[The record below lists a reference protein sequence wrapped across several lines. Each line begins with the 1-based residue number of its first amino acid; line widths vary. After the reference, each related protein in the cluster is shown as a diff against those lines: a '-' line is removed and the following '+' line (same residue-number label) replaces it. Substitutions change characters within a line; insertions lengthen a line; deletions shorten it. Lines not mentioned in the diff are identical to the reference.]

1 MKYQLFQS
9 ILLKLRSRLIGAIFF
24 FLALLIIVPILEAES
39 YEIFDQSFE
48 FKTGG
53 TVKIDNLSGE
63 VKIEVWA
70 EELVHVV
77 AKKVE
82 PAGHPV
88 ALSDIAFFNTRNQ
101 IQIKTQPAEK
111 TTRIDLTVYI
121 PRNTSL
127 RIITSSGAVQIK
139 GAIASALVETSAGNI
154 KLESP
159 ASQDADL
166 VATTTNGTIKAEIPI
181 ETYGTPSSKAVQ
193 GKLNSGGN
201 PVILRSN
208 AGNIQLSPLQYE
220 LDKDVATIPAVSPI
234 SSSGDPNNYYSGNNS
249 NSNNR
254 NNNSVND
261 DSLFG
266 GAPPTVSR
274 RPNNNNNNDN
284 YQPYTYG
291 GSYGGSSSANPGN
304 QPSNNSSRGGNSSNA
319 DIFGA
324 GRKSDGTSNTVDAG
338 NLGVNRNS
346 SNSDIDSQ
354 GGVGVRI
361 IPPPGANRPQQNND
375 SNNQNNQNYQYNPNN
390 STNPNNQNYPAQPP
404 PLQRRKN
411 SISGNTSNN
420 DSSQN
425 NQYNPSNDSSRVN
438 NSPSNNNNS
447 PSNNNDFDDVASNRP
462 NNGSAPTIRRDNSNN
477 SNNSNNTAS
486 NNDGSDDDT
495 IKIDTKLVSLNVSV
509 MSRDGRAITN
519 LKQNDFYVFEDGIQ
533 QKIEHFE
540 SVNTPFNLVI
550 LLDLSGS
557 ILDKIDVL
565 RRAVLRFIETSKPQ
579 DRIAIVSF
587 TRSVQVVCELT
598 NDRQLIKQR
607 LQYMTMPKGGTA
619 FYEATWFTVT
629 QMFKQYPG
637 ERNAV
642 VLLSDGVDNSIS
654 VTYPIPSRVTFDQV
668 LRKVQ
673 ESGVLVFPIYL
684 DTEREN
690 VSQDIE
696 GPESYVLAR
705 RQLGALAETSG
716 GVYFKAD
723 RPDNLEGVYEKVAAD
738 LRTLYSVGY
747 YPTNS
752 TRDGSWRKLKVK
764 IDKPDLA
771 VRTRRGYYAN

>member
-1 MKYQLFQS
+1 MKYELFQS

-24 FLALLIIVPILEAES
+24 FLALLIVVPILEAES

-53 TVKIDNLSGE
+53 TVKIDNPSGE

-88 ALSDIAFFNTRNQ
+88 ALSDMAFFNTRNQ

-127 RIITSSGAVQIK
+127 RIITSSGAVQIR

-208 AGNIQLSPLQYE
+208 TGNIQLSPLQYE
-220 LDKDVATIPAVSPI
+220 LDKNVATIPAVSPI
-234 SSSGDPNNYYSGNNS
+234 SSSGDSNNYYSGNNN
-249 NSNNR
+249 NSNTR
-254 NNNSVND
+254 NNAGNVND

-274 RPNNNNNNDN
+274 RPNNNNNDN

-291 GSYGGSSSANPGN
+291 GSYGGNTGGNLGN
-304 QPSNNSSRGGNSSNA
+304 QPSNNSGNRGGNSGNSNA

-324 GRKSDGTSNTVDAG
+324 GRRSDNTSNTVDAG
-338 NLGVNRNS
+338 NLGLNRS
-346 SNSDIDSQ
+346 SGNSDIDSQ

-361 IPPPGANRPQQNND
+361 IPPPGASRPQQNND
-375 SNNQNNQNYQYNPNN
+375 YNNQNNQYNPNN
-390 STNPNNQNYPAQPP
+390 SNNPQNYPAQPP

-411 SISGNTSNN
+411 SISGNTNNN
-420 DSSQN
+420 DSNQN
-425 NQYNPSNDSSRVN
+425 NQYNPSNDNSRI
-438 NSPSNNNNS
+438 NNS
-447 PSNNNDFDDVASNRP
+447 PSNNNDFDDIASNRP
-462 NNGSAPTIRRDNSNN
+462 NNGPTPTIRRDNSSN
-477 SNNSNNTAS
+477 SNNPNNNAN
-486 NNDGSDDDT
+486 NNDDSDDDT

-509 MSRDGRAITN
+509 MSRDGRAVTN

-684 DTEREN
+684 DTEKEN

-747 YPTNS
+747 YPSNS